1 MEGAVSMYGA
11 PHMED
16 IKTAVFI
23 SRGSIYGCYR
33 WFPRRPQPDKAVEG
47 RSMWGFRTQ
56 TEEAAILSAWFTV
69 EVPEYLVLF
78 QSRCSINA
86 CGIERWSHP

>member
-1 MEGAVSMYGA
+1 MCSCLTEPVQFLPSDSHSLESSSLLTHVSLMAVSVNG
-11 PHMED
+11 
-16 IKTAVFI
+16 
-23 SRGSIYGCYR
+23 
-33 WFPRRPQPDKAVEG
+33 
-47 RSMWGFRTQ
+47 TQ

-69 EVPEYLVLF
+69 EVPEYLVPF